1 LERIGMRRLFG
12 VAVAGL
18 VMSVVARV
26 GAPAAEPT
34 AIPADA
40 GADLARALAAAEERA
55 GPAAPE
61 LLPILASLAQL
72 RFERAELA
80 QATALRRRSL
90 KIALAAY
97 GSGSRQAAEAM
108 AALARLY
115 IEQHRYLDAEPLA
128 LAAFDVLRDRLRPA
142 DPALAAVLA
151 DRARIALARGD
162 DGLALDW
169 VEQAIAIDKANGGK
183 PHRDRLRV
191 LGAVLARQ
199 GKFAAGEAAL
209 RQALAL
215 DRAGDGGLA
224 EARSLAG
231 LGNLFLRQ
239 KRFAEALPPIE
250 QAAAIDQ
257 GDLGPD
263 HPLIAEDFRDLGLAY
278 LGLNRPHDAA
288 AALQT
293 AVDLLERGAGRDTP
307 TLGYVELDLARA
319 ERTLGRAEE
328 AQTLYKDARRILNA
342 AQDEERD
349 RQRQA

>member
-1 LERIGMRRLFG
+1 MRRLFG
-12 VAVAGL
+12 VAAAALVAFAA
-18 VMSVVARV
+18 VRV
-26 GAPAAEPT
+26 IASAAGPT
-34 AIPADA
+34 AVHADA

-97 GSGSRQAAEAM
+97 GSGSVQAAEAM

-128 LAAFDVLRDRLRPA
+128 LAAFDVLRERRGA
-142 DPALAAVLA
+142 GDPMLAPVLA

-162 DGLALDW
+162 DGPALDW
-169 VEQAIAIDKANGGK
+169 AEQAIAIDKENGGK
-183 PHRDRLRV
+183 PHSDRLRV
-191 LGAVLARQ
+191 LAAVLARQ
-199 GKFAAGEAAL
+199 GKFAQGTEAL
-209 RQALAL
+209 RQALDL
-215 DRAGDGGLA
+215 DRADGKRLA

-231 LGNLFLRQ
+231 LGNLYLRQ
-239 KRFAEALPPIE
+239 KRFVEALPPIE
-250 QAAAIDQ
+250 KAAAIDQ

-278 LGLNRPHDAA
+278 LGLKRPKDAV
-288 AALQT
+288 AALRA
-293 AVDLLERGAGRDTP
+293 AVDLLQRGTDRDTP

-319 ERTLGRAEE
+319 ERSLGRGDE
-328 AQTLYKDARRILNA
+328 AAALYKDARRILDA